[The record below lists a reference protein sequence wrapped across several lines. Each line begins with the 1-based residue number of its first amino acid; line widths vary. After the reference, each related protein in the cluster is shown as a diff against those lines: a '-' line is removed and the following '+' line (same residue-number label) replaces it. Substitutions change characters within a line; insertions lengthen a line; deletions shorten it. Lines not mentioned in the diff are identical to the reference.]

1 MRRPR
6 ILIIL
11 VAVVIGLAIVTGAL
25 AMALLDDDDET
36 DEERQ
41 SPITAASTPT
51 PAPTATVAA
60 GHHEGIP
67 DDVWARLQDLPDKLR
82 DEVVR
87 QFDTQWIDL
96 ARVETIID
104 EYENRNQGVRVGTVL
119 EATDSML
126 RLEVYTTGERAEV
139 ALNDETVLKRGHDDI
154 TPAELEPDELVM
166 VVSRDGG
173 ATAFSV
179 TAFGVGAP

>member
-25 AMALLDDDDET
+25 AMALLNDDNET
-36 DEERQ
+36 EERQ

-60 GHHEGIP
+60 SRHEGIP
-67 DDVWARLQDLPDKLR
+67 DDVWARLQDLPDRLR

-96 ARVETIID
+96 ARVEAIID
-104 EYENRNQGVRVGTVL
+104 EYQNRNQGVRVGTVL

-126 RLEVYTTGERAEV
+126 QLEVYTTGERAEV

-173 ATAFSV
+173 ATAFSI